1 MRYADPV
8 TGTTASSVA
17 DAIEWIYS
25 LPDEERRDYILRL
38 RRAAAME
45 KHERLK

>member
-17 DAIEWIYS
+17 DAIDWINS
-25 LPDEERRDYILRL
+25 LPDNERRDLISRL
-38 RRAAAME
+38 HRAAAME
-45 KHERLK
+45 KQERLR

>member
-17 DAIEWIYS
+17 DAIDWLYS
-25 LPDEERRDYILRL
+25 LPDEERRALISRL
-38 RRAAAME
+38 HRAAAME
-45 KHERLK
+45 KQNRLK